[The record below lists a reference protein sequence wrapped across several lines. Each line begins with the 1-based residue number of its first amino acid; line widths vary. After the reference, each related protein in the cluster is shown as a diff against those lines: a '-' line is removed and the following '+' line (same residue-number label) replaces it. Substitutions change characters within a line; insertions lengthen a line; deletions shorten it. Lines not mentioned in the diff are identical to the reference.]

1 MDLDKNMNGSRLINF
16 PLEVIEAAQRR
27 YRDLYPTGSFGV
39 TVPKYGE
46 VLEEEYKKWQ
56 KSKHI
61 GL

>member
-1 MDLDKNMNGSRLINF
+1 MNGSRLINF